1 MGRQNR
7 QNSEIVWHQPDG
19 APVTCHDKIVVL
31 NENLNDLRQECQ
43 DVMEDALL
51 MGCDENQIR
60 EVLEDIIRS
69 AKNPFKKK

>member
-1 MGRQNR
+1 MGRQNQ
-7 QNSEIVWHQPDG
+7 QNSRIVWRQPDG

-51 MGCDENQIR
+51 MGCDEQQIR
-60 EVLEDIIRS
+60 DVLEDIIRS
-69 AKNPFKKK
+69 AKNPFKKN

>member
-1 MGRQNR
+1 MAQDN
-7 QNSEIVWHQPDG
+7 QKSQSIVWRQPDG

-31 NENLNDLRQECQ
+31 NENLSDLRQECQ

-60 EVLEDIIRS
+60 EVLEEIIRS
-69 AKNPFKKK
+69 AKNPFKKR